1 MSWNKYKQGVVESL
15 TNIWGGLLFTKTR
28 RRTSGTFFTFL
39 VSNSSR
45 SWCTTRGLSW
55 LSLLC
60 KTFVMFSY
68 SSFSYPCILI
78 SSYPHLSILS
88 DTHLP
93 PYPHQERF
101 QLCFVQLLHILGHH
115 DDDRSGFEDDYN
127 GGKNDDDDNKDE
139 DNDSDGYERWFDDF
153 DLEGSIRAS
162 LMGGQHCHNVLP
174 REVPFASQLVVL

>member
-1 MSWNKYKQGVVESL
+1 MCFLFCWVKQGVVESL

-45 SWCTTRGLSW
+45 SWCTTRSLSW
-55 LSLLC
+55 LGLSC

-101 QLCFVQLLHILGHH
+101 QLCFVQLLHNH
-115 DDDRSGFEDDYN
+115 DHWEVIVIVTIIVTWKAASELPSWAVSMVTMSSREKLPLLASSSYCGQ
-127 GGKNDDDDNKDE
+127 
-139 DNDSDGYERWFDDF
+139 
-153 DLEGSIRAS
+153 RAFF
-162 LMGGQHCHNVLP
+162 M
-174 REVPFASQLVVL
+174 AI